1 MKKYIFLL
9 ASIILFAF
17 MSQSAAFA
25 RAKEI
30 RFVQVTDTHY
40 STDNKYSEQVLK
52 ATVED
57 INNLNNV
64 SFVVFTGDNINKQ
77 NPEYLKRFIRI
88 VNKLKAPYYITLG
101 NHDVF
106 RNNGLSKQQ
115 YMDIVKNYNLL
126 YPTKRVNY
134 VFKKKGYVFII
145 VDGSKEIIP
154 NNNGYYRKDT
164 LEWLDKK
171 LTKYHRHPVVILQ
184 HFPLIPPKD
193 IKSYRTYQAD
203 VYLDLL
209 KKHHNVIAVI
219 AGHHH
224 INGETMQ
231 DGIYHITSPTLL
243 NNPHQYKIIDISTV
257 KGFSSMIY
265 TQLKDVEVDDSG
277 L

>member
-1 MKKYIFLL
+1 MKKLLYFLSL
-9 ASIILFAF
+9 TVFFSVISNIPAIAK
-17 MSQSAAFA
+17 
-25 RAKEI
+25 AKEI

-40 STDNKYSEQVLK
+40 STDNKYSEEVLK
-52 ATVED
+52 ATVKD

-64 SFVVFTGDNINKQ
+64 SFIVFTGDNINKQ
-77 NPEYLKRFIRI
+77 NPEYLMSFIRTI
-88 VNKLKAPYYITLG
+88 NKLKKPYYIIIG

-106 RNNGLSKQQ
+106 RNNGLSKKQ
-115 YMDIVKNYNLL
+115 YMDIVKNNNLF
-126 YPTKRVNY
+126 YPTKKTNY

-145 VDGSKEIIP
+145 VDGAKEIIP
-154 NNNGYYRKDT
+154 NTNGYYRKDT

-171 LTKYHRHPVVILQ
+171 LTKYHNSPVIILQ

-193 IKSYRTYQAD
+193 IKSHRTYQAEA
-203 VYLDLL
+203 YLEML

-265 TQLKDVEVDDSG
+265 TQLKEVEVESE

>member
-9 ASIILFAF
+9 LSVIMFGFLVQAP
-17 MSQSAAFA
+17 AFA

-40 STDNKYSEQVLK
+40 SPDNPYSEKVLK
-52 ATVED
+52 NTIDD
-57 INNLNNV
+57 INHLNNV

-77 NPEYLKRFIRI
+77 NPEYLKRFMRI
-88 VNKLKAPYYITLG
+88 INKLKAPYYLTLG

-126 YPTKRVNY
+126 YPTK
-134 VFKKKGYVFII
+134 
-145 VDGSKEIIP
+145 
-154 NNNGYYRKDT
+154 
-164 LEWLDKK
+164 KK
-171 LTKYHRHPVVILQ
+171 LEKYHNKPVVILQ
-184 HFPLIPPKD
+184 HFPLVPPKD

-219 AGHHH
+219 AGHYH

-231 DGIYHITSPTLL
+231 DGIYHITTPTLL

-265 TQLKDVEVDDSG
+265 TQLKDVEVDDSE

>member
-1 MKKYIFLL
+1 MLAVIIFGVL
-9 ASIILFAF
+9 APAQVFAK
-17 MSQSAAFA
+17 
-25 RAKEI
+25 AKEI

-40 STDNKYSEQVLK
+40 SPDNPYSEKVLK
-52 ATVED
+52 NTIDD
-57 INNLNNV
+57 INHLNNV

-77 NPEYLKRFIRI
+77 NPEYLKRFMRI
-88 VNKLKAPYYITLG
+88 INKLKAPYYLTLG

-115 YMDIVKNYNLL
+115 YIDIVKNYNLL
-126 YPTKRVNY
+126 YPTKKVNY
-134 VFKKKGYVFII
+134 VFKKKGYVFIV

-171 LTKYHRHPVVILQ
+171 LEKYHNKPVVILQ
-184 HFPLIPPKD
+184 HFPLVPPKD

-219 AGHHH
+219 AGHYH

-231 DGIYHITSPTLL
+231 DGIYHITTPTLL

-265 TQLKDVEVDDSG
+265 TQLKDVEVDDSE

>member
-9 ASIILFAF
+9 LFVMLFGLVHQAP
-17 MSQSAAFA
+17 AFA
-25 RAKEI
+25 KAKEI

-40 STDNKYSEQVLK
+40 SADNPYSEKVLK
-52 ATVED
+52 STVED

-88 VNKLKAPYYITLG
+88 VNKLRRPYYIVLG
-101 NHDVF
+101 NHDIF
-106 RNNGLSKQQ
+106 RNSGLSKQQ

-126 YPTKRVNY
+126 YPTKKTNY
-134 VFKKKGYVFII
+134 VFKRKGYVFII
-145 VDGSKEIIP
+145 VDGAKEIIP

-171 LTKYHRHPVVILQ
+171 LSKYHNKPVVILQ

-193 IKSYRTYQAD
+193 IKSHRTYQAD

-209 KKHHNVIAVI
+209 KKHHNVIAVL

-231 DGIYHITSPTLL
+231 DGIYHITTPTLL

-265 TQLKDVEVDDSG
+265 TQLKEVEVDESG